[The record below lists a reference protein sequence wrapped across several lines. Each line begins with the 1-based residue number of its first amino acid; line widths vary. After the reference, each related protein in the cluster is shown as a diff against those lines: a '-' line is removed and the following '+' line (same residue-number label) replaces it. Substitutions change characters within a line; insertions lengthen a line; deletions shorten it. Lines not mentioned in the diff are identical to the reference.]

1 MIVFP
6 NCKINL
12 GLHIVSK
19 REDGYHNL
27 ETIFYPVPLK
37 DSLELILDSSSLK
50 PRITFTQS
58 GLEVKGDTNNNIC
71 VKAYQLLVEDFPNL
85 PAVTVHLHKS
95 IPMGAGLG
103 GGSSDAGYMLQLLNE
118 KFNLSISNEKLMQYA
133 LKLGSDCPFF
143 IYNKPCLAK
152 GRGEKLIP
160 ISLDLKGY
168 QLVLINPG
176 IHISTAEAF
185 SGITPKEPVNSLEDL
200 SKKQIIEW
208 KEFLINDF
216 EESVFKAYPEIEEI
230 KNKLYGIGA
239 IYSSMSG
246 TGSSVYGIFPKSA
259 DVNLDFPDN
268 YYVKIISL

>member
-1 MIVFP
+1 
-6 NCKINL
+6 
-12 GLHIVSK
+12 
-19 REDGYHNL
+19 
-27 ETIFYPVPLK
+27 
-37 DSLELILDSSSLK
+37 
-50 PRITFTQS
+50 
-58 GLEVKGDTNNNIC
+58 
-71 VKAYQLLVEDFPNL
+71 
-85 PAVTVHLHKS
+85 
-95 IPMGAGLG
+95 
-103 GGSSDAGYMLQLLNE
+103 MLQLLNE